1 MGTFT
6 LKIDLEDNNTAL
18 KRTSD
23 RSIGMYIIA
32 CVDDRNGLLFN
43 NRRQSR
49 DAKVID
55 KILELTKK
63 SRLWIHPFS
72 SVLFPEARIS
82 ENFLEEAKTGEF
94 CFLENMQ
101 PKETEQIEGIY
112 LFRWNRTY
120 PYDTVLAIPM
130 ESFRK
135 IHEESFAGSSHDKI
149 TLEVYRR

>member
-1 MGTFT
+1 
-6 LKIDLEDNNTAL
+6 
-18 KRTSD
+18 
-23 RSIGMYIIA
+23 MYIIA

-49 DAKVID
+49 DANVIER
-55 KILELTKK
+55 IQELTKK

-72 SVLFPEARIS
+72 SALFPKAS
-82 ENFLEEAKTGEF
+82 VSVHFLEEAKDGEF

-101 PKETEQIEGIY
+101 PKETKRIEGIY

-120 PYDTVLAIPM
+120 PYDTVLNIPM
-130 ESFRK
+130 DSFHK
-135 IHEESFAGSSHDKI
+135 SYEQSFAGTSHDKI

>member
-1 MGTFT
+1 
-6 LKIDLEDNNTAL
+6 
-18 KRTSD
+18 
-23 RSIGMYIIA
+23 MYIIA

-49 DAKVID
+49 DANVIER
-55 KILELTKK
+55 IQELTKK

-72 SVLFPEARIS
+72 STLFPKAS
-82 ENFLEEAKTGEF
+82 VSVHFLEEAKDGEF

-101 PKETEQIEGIY
+101 PKETKRIEGIY

-120 PYDTVLAIPM
+120 PYDTVLSIPT

-135 IHEESFAGSSHDKI
+135 THEESFAGTSHDEI
-149 TLEVYRR
+149 TLEVYTKDE